1 MSAATAE
8 TPELEAARRAREA
21 QAALQAAAAEARPL
35 PPPAIAD
42 PLRFCVWT
50 TVALLAWVVTPAAV
64 VAFFGIM
71 GVLAYRRAWKAGL
84 RRSDCLLRDP
94 RLVMA
99 YLGILALAGAG
110 WTVWRLVGWLGY
122 G

>member
-1 MSAATAE
+1 MSA
-8 TPELEAARRAREA
+8 ELEAARRAREA
-21 QAALQAAAAEARPL
+21 QAAVQAAAGEPRSI
-35 PPPAIAD
+35 PPPAILD
-42 PLRFCVWT
+42 PLKYCVWT

-64 VAFFGIM
+64 VAFFGTQ

-99 YLGILALAGAG
+99 YLGILAVAGAG
-110 WTVWRLVGWLGY
+110 WTVWRLAGWLGVY
-122 G
+122 PL